1 MIRSKRL
8 PPDIQGRLETLG
20 ETLAR
25 CPAVVFGYVFGGV
38 ASGRFGPLSD
48 VDVAVYLD
56 DGADPVDAPLA
67 TIGAVTKHLGTD
79 ELDLVVL
86 NRAPTALVGRILWT
100 RRVIYDRDPFRRHRF
115 ESHALRESC
124 PLPLRD
130 RRNSGGTAR
139 VHVEGGASGD
149 PGSRRAPQ
157 RKGGDRGPGRSW
169 AGRRPVG
176 RPAPKRAG
184 G

>member
-115 ESHALRESC
+115 ESHALREFFDFRIFEQR
-124 PLPLRD
+124 LLA
-130 RRNSGGTAR
+130 RRG
-139 VHVEGGASGD
+139 H
-149 PGSRRAPQ
+149 
-157 RKGGDRGPGRSW
+157 RG
-169 AGRRPVG
+169 
-176 RPAPKRAG
+176 
-184 G
+184 